1 MGLKWID
8 DYNVGVASI
17 DNQHKE
23 LFNRANQLFE
33 AMKSGK
39 GSERA
44 ESVLDF
50 LGRYVLDHFREEE
63 QVMARSGFP
72 DLEAHRRSHEAF
84 TQTFRQL
91 VDEFREKGTDTMLS
105 IKIQRTVAG
114 WLIDHIVRED
124 RKVGLHVAS
133 KKAA

>member
-8 DYNVGVASI
+8 DYNVGVSAI

-39 GSERA
+39 GSEHA
-44 ESVLDF
+44 ESVLKF
-50 LGRYVLDHFREEE
+50 LASYVQEHFREEE
-63 QVMARSGFP
+63 QMMAKSGYP
-72 DLEAHRRSHEAF
+72 ELASHKRAHGEF
-84 TQTFRQL
+84 IKTFSQL
-91 VDEFREKGTDTMLS
+91 VEEFREKGTDTLLS

-124 RKVGLHVAS
+124 RKAGLHLS
-133 KKAA
+133 RQKAA

>member
-8 DYNVGVASI
+8 DYNVGVTTI

-33 AMKSGK
+33 AMKTGK
-39 GSERA
+39 GSEQV
-44 ESVLDF
+44 EPVLNF
-50 LGRYVLDHFREEE
+50 LASYVLEHFREEE
-63 QVMARSGFP
+63 QLMAKNGYP
-72 DLEAHRRSHEAF
+72 DLANHKRAHDAF
-84 TQTFRQL
+84 IQTFKQL
-91 VDEFREKGTDTMLS
+91 VEEFKAKGTDTLLS
-105 IKIQRTVAG
+105 IQIQRTVAG

-124 RKVGLHVAS
+124 RKVGLHVSS